1 MNAEA
6 RYWIEKLNLVKHP
19 EGGYYVR
26 TYFSRE
32 WIEKEHLPPRFG
44 GSRPFSTAIY
54 YLLPGDESS
63 AFHRIHS
70 DEMWHFYAGSSLTLH
85 ILDSKGR
92 LNEKKLG
99 RDFDG
104 GERFQQLV
112 EAGCWFAATVEDNAS
127 YSLVG
132 CTVAP
137 GFNYEDFEFAD
148 REALMARHPE
158 HRELIGRLTRSR

>member
-6 RYWIEKLNLVKHP
+6 RYWIEKLHLMKHP

-32 WIEKEHLPPRFG
+32 WIEKEHLPPRFS

-54 YLLPGDESS
+54 YLLPGDELS

-70 DEMWHFYAGSSLTLH
+70 DEMWHFYAGSTLILH
-85 ILDSKGR
+85 ILDSEGR
-92 LNEKKLG
+92 VTERKLG
-99 RDFDG
+99 RDFDS

-158 HRELIGRLTRSR
+158 HRELIRSLTRSR